1 MTTTPRERVQRIHMA
16 RDAVISALVSI
27 EQDQYGAAMILS
39 AIAMLH
45 LSHAADE
52 ADVQRALRAVEHG
65 RG

>member
-1 MTTTPRERVQRIHMA
+1 MTTTGERVRRIHLA

-27 EQDQYGAAMILS
+27 EQHQHADAMILS

-52 ADVQRALRAVEHG
+52 ADVQRVMRVVENPYG
-65 RG
+65 R